1 MDMSGAW
8 VAAGEVTAVGAV
20 AALVPVGALVAIGA
34 AGLRAHPEANDI
46 KSSADRAERSP
57 EAMCS
62 VIGGLAYLVVS
73 AAQRKPANFM

>member
-1 MDMSGAW
+1 M
-8 VAAGEVTAVGAV
+8 GAV

-34 AGLRAHPEANDI
+34 AGLRAHPETNAI

-62 VIGGLAYLVVS
+62 VMGGLAYLVVS
-73 AAQRKPANFM
+73 AAQRNPAYFI